1 MLRHARGAPRA
12 GEAEVGDVRGDV
24 EETLQPIPDER
35 RTTKVGGQF
44 WIWAGAN
51 IAPINWVLG
60 ALGINMGLGL
70 WDTFAVLAI
79 GNVLGMVVF
88 GFFVLLGQRSG
99 VTGMVLGRGVFGRR
113 GNYLPALIQ
122 CTVVIGWCAVNTWIV
137 LDLVMALFG
146 KIGLVDPTLTNYGW
160 KFAVAAAVM
169 CLQVTIALFGYRA
182 ISTFERWTVPPTIA
196 ILVAMS
202 IAAWFFMDID
212 WSYAGPPTG
221 ALTGWERI
229 VAMSGVMTAIGVGWG
244 LTWLGYASDYSRFV
258 SNTVSRRKLY
268 LASAGGQILPVLWL
282 GLLGATLATTN
293 GSVDPG
299 QLIVDNFG
307 AMAIPVLL
315 LVLHGPIATNILN
328 IYTFTVTLQSL
339 DIRLGRR
346 AINIGVGVLAMG
358 AVTAFVFSEDMAR
371 SLDAWLSAC
380 VGWTATW
387 GAIVGVRY
395 FVLDRRSTDFS
406 HHFDPVGTPRLRDVD
421 WRALAA
427 FGTGLLCAWLF
438 MHGMV
443 PALQGPL
450 SDAMHGLDLSWLA
463 AGLSSGT
470 VYYLLTRKDPAL
482 RASVAVAAGPAR
494 PVSGQTTSRS
504 STPATPSTP
513 AGPSTPPVV
522 SPSPRPAAERHPR
535 KLILGHRAI

>member
-1 MLRHARGAPRA
+1 MNFTGARTPVTGTSLSGRDPASA
-12 GEAEVGDVRGDV
+12 GPAHTEPPDVRRDV
-24 EETLQPIPDER
+24 EETLQPIPEDQ
-35 RTTKVGGQF
+35 RTTKVAGQF

-60 ALGINMGLGL
+60 ALGISMGLGL
-70 WDTFAVLAI
+70 WDTFGVLVA

-88 GFFVLLGQRSG
+88 GLFVLLGQRSG
-99 VTGMVLGRGVFGRR
+99 VTGMLLGRGVFGRR
-113 GNYLPALIQ
+113 GNYLPAVIQ
-122 CTVVIGWCAVNTWIV
+122 ATVVIGWCAVNTWIV

-169 CLQVTIALFGYRA
+169 AVQVTIALFGYRA
-182 ISTFERWTVPPTIA
+182 ISAFERWTVPPTIA

-202 IAAWFFMDID
+202 VAAWVFMDID

-229 VAMSGVMTAIGVGWG
+229 VAMSSVMTAIGVGWG
-244 LTWLGYASDYSRFV
+244 LTWLTYASDYSRFV
-258 SNTVSRRKLY
+258 SKTVPRKKLY

-299 QLIVDNFG
+299 KLIVDNFG
-307 AMAIPVLL
+307 ALAIPVLL

-328 IYTFTVTLQSL
+328 IYTFTVTIQSL
-339 DIRLGRR
+339 DVRIGRR
-346 AINIGVGVLAMG
+346 ALNIGMGVATMG
-358 AVTAFVFSEDMAR
+358 AVTVFVFSTDIAS

-380 VGWTATW
+380 VGWTSTW

-395 FVLDRRSTDFS
+395 YLLDRHSTDFG
-406 HHFDPVGTPRLRDVD
+406 HHFDPVGTHRLRDVD
-421 WRALAA
+421 WRALVA

-443 PALQGPL
+443 PALQGPVSTAL
-450 SDAMHGLDLSWLA
+450 HGLDLSWLA
-463 AGLSSGT
+463 AAISSGG
-470 VYYLLTRKDPAL
+470 VYYLLVRKDPTL
-482 RASVAVAAGPAR
+482 RGSRTRTGVASG
-494 PVSGQTTSRS
+494 
-504 STPATPSTP
+504 TPTN
-513 AGPSTPPVV
+513 
-522 SPSPRPAAERHPR
+522 
-535 KLILGHRAI
+535 

>member
-1 MLRHARGAPRA
+1 MSTVLRRARGTTPDC
-12 GEAEVGDVRGDV
+12 ETHVDNVRRDV
-24 EETLQPIPDER
+24 EETLQPIPSGQ
-35 RTTKVGGQF
+35 RTTNVGGQF

-60 ALGINMGLGL
+60 ALGIRMGLGL
-70 WDTFAVLAI
+70 WDTFGVLAL
-79 GNVLGMVVF
+79 GNLLGMFVF

-113 GNYLPALIQ
+113 GNYVPAVVQ
-122 CTVVIGWCAVNTWIV
+122 CIVVIGWCAVNTWIV

-146 KIGLVDPTLTNYGW
+146 EIGLVDPALDNYGW

-169 CLQVTIALFGYRA
+169 LAQVTIALFGYRA
-182 ISTFERWTVPPTIA
+182 ISAFEKWTVPPTLA

-212 WSYAGPPTG
+212 WSYAGPPSG
-221 ALTGWERI
+221 ALSGWDRV

-258 SNTVSRRKLY
+258 NKAVPRKKLY

-299 QLIVDNFG
+299 ELIVDNFG
-307 AMAIPVLL
+307 AMAVPVLL

-328 IYTFTVTLQSL
+328 IYTFTVTVQSL
-339 DIRLGRR
+339 DIKVGRR
-346 AINIGVGVLAMG
+346 ALNIGVGAAAMA
-358 AVTAFVFSEDMAR
+358 AVTVFVFSSDIAS
-371 SLDAWLSAC
+371 SLDAWLSAT
-380 VGWTATW
+380 VGWTSTW

-395 FVLDRRSTDFS
+395 YVLDRHSTDFS
-406 HHFDPVGTPRLRDVD
+406 HHFDPVGTRRLRDVD

-427 FGTGLLCAWLF
+427 FGTGILFAWLF
-438 MHGMV
+438 MNGLV
-443 PALQGPL
+443 PALQGPASEAL
-450 SDAMHGLDLSWLA
+450 NGLDVSWLA
-463 AGLSSGT
+463 AGISSGT
-470 VYYLLTRKDPAL
+470 VYYLLTRKDPTL
-482 RASVAVAAGPAR
+482 R
-494 PVSGQTTSRS
+494 
-504 STPATPSTP
+504 
-513 AGPSTPPVV
+513 
-522 SPSPRPAAERHPR
+522 SPTKDLLR
-535 KLILGHRAI
+535 